1 MSALKKEK
9 KVRPGTYKFS
19 AWSETDR
26 TNAFTTA
33 EKGQSTTL
41 LRVTCYD
48 CKKNGRQ
55 GVFVLS
61 MISVCSS
68 VMNLGIPRLALT
80 FLQSHGGEVGGGRP
94 LSENLFHQT
103 LGIADPSYTGC
114 LVSSTSYLLQST
126 LAVDV
131 DI

>member
-1 MSALKKEK
+1 MNALKKEK

-26 TNAFTTA
+26 TIAFTTA

-48 CKKNGRQ
+48 CKKIGRQ
-55 GVFVLS
+55 SVFVLS

-68 VMNLGIPRLALT
+68 VMNLGIPRLAVT
-80 FLQSHGGEVGGGRP
+80 FLQSHGGEVGRGRL
-94 LSENLFHQT
+94 LSENSHQT

-131 DI
+131 DV